1 MFYLIYYWMY
11 VSCLIKLL
19 LFSEMCDL
27 EELDPFIEFLFSI
40 HHKLTTYELR
50 NIMHLASFTEREK
63 EAVDLD
69 VKNDSFEIFRI
80 LKQRGFISEQN
91 LGKLKRIFC
100 NLNRMDL
107 EKQVREYE
115 SSSMSPSSYVYINV

>member
-1 MFYLIYYWMY
+1 
-11 VSCLIKLL
+11 
-19 LFSEMCDL
+19 MCDL